1 VVDVV
6 HSLELLPVLDFFIGL
21 LGVHLLDREVHEMRF
36 GKLFLVVEHPRVL
49 EHGGRANLILQ
60 LVQHVPHVQVVLGL
74 QHANELVAKNDAE
87 TLHRLHEVLIFVGDA
102 LEERAHLILAALLL

>member
-1 VVDVV
+1 
-6 HSLELLPVLDFFIGL
+6 
-21 LGVHLLDREVHEMRF
+21 MRF